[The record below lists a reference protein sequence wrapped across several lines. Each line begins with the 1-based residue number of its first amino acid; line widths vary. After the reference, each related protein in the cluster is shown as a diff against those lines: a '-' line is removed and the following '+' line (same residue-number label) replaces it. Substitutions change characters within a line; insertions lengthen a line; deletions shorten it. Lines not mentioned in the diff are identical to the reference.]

1 MKIYAIIPI
10 KDHSSRVQGKNF
22 KLMNGQPLYYWIIN
36 TLLSCEQIDK
46 IFIDTDSKELLNN
59 CCIKSD
65 KLFLYKRPEHLRGD
79 DMSVNKLLI
88 NIIEDLKLDA
98 DLYLQT
104 HTTNPLLTKE
114 TIEGAISKYIKN
126 ENTYDSLFTVKTHH
140 TRFYDKYGNDM
151 NHNRFHLIP
160 TQNLDPIYEENS
172 CLYLFTK
179 ESLFN
184 NNARISK
191 NALLYP
197 MSAIESQD
205 IDWPEDFKLAEVLMK
220 MQF

>member
-10 KDHSSRVQGKNF
+10 KHHSSRVPGKNF
-22 KLMNGQPLYYWIIN
+22 KLMNGKPLYYWILN
-36 TLLSCEQIDK
+36 TLLSCDKIDK
-46 IFIDTDSKELLNN
+46 IFIDTDSEELLGN
-59 CCIKSD
+59 CCVKSD
-65 KLFLYKRPEHLRGD
+65 KIILYKRPEKLRGD
-79 DMSVNKLLI
+79 DMSVNKLLR

-114 TIEGAISKYIKN
+114 TIEGAINKFEKN
-126 ENTYDSLFTVKTHH
+126 KENNDTLFTVKTLH
-140 TRFYDKYGNDM
+140 TRLYDKNGNDL

-160 TQNLDPIYEENS
+160 TQQLDPIYEENS

-179 ESLFN
+179 KSLVEN
-184 NNARISK
+184 DARISK

-197 MSAIESQD
+197 MSTIESQD
-205 IDWPEDFKLAEVLMK
+205 IDWPDDFELTEILMK
-220 MQF
+220 MKK